1 VFASR
6 YARAMLLHAF
16 RERAGAREI
25 LSAAAGG
32 QPAGVALLSAV
43 CMCFALGSAPSS
55 SSST

>member
-1 VFASR
+1 
-6 YARAMLLHAF
+6 MLLHAF